1 MRHSELE
8 RLVCAGAINS
18 QFRAQLLRDPRR
30 AAETGFFGQ
39 GFALNQDEW
48 ELLST
53 IRAQDFSQ
61 FARQIGQWIDF
72 RQHGRNVTEATLK
85 QLALADGGYPPAA
98 QGSM

>member
-8 RLVCAGAINS
+8 RLVCAGAINN
-18 QFRAQLLRDPRR
+18 QFRAQLLHDPRR

-48 ELLST
+48 ELLGT

-61 FARQIGQWIDF
+61 FARQVGQWIDF
-72 RQHGRNVTEATLK
+72 RQHGRNVTDATLK
-85 QLALADGGYPPAA
+85 QLAMADDAHPLVQAA
-98 QGSM
+98 M